1 MKRPKMISVKHAVTM
16 DGVEL
21 HEVSLTT
28 ADPFR
33 GHQHL
38 IFWATYAELRC
49 VATRLLEIAGV
60 EVLDDE

>member
-1 MKRPKMISVKHAVTM
+1 MKRVKMISVKHAV
-16 DGVEL
+16 DIDDVEL

-49 VATRLLEIAGV
+49 VADRLLEIAGA